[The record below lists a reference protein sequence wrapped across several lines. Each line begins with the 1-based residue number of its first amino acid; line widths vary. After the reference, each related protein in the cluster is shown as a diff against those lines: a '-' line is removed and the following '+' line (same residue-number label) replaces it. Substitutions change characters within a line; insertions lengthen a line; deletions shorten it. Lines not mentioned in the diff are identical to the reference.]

1 MDDDDDSFDPDPT
14 ERLQLLEDELLRL
27 AKGFHDIFA
36 GDPEM
41 EIVPQ
46 DLAKLSDRRI
56 HNIAQMLF
64 DRYGHRI
71 LVAFAILG
79 VERLIANEDAA
90 AMAYQRV
97 LRAMVAIENIE
108 PEPDEKIH

>member
-1 MDDDDDSFDPDPT
+1 MDDDDDLFDPNPT
-14 ERLQLLEDELLRL
+14 EGLQLMEDELVQL
-27 AKGFHDIFA
+27 AKEFHDVFA
-36 GDPEM
+36 GDPGM

-79 VERLIANEDAA
+79 AERLIANEDEA

-97 LRAMVAIENIE
+97 LRAMAAIENIE
-108 PEPDEKIH
+108 PEPGKKPH